1 MTALQT
7 RDRRETARAGP
18 VAPRGLAG
26 QPPPRRDGGSDPGH
40 DLLVPRGRR
49 RGTLERVHQL
59 QNPPS
64 GQHREQRRLS
74 EILLRGAEERS
85 SLRQHAISAG
95 KEESEPAPAAPVAP
109 ASSVDKRVWLAKPV
123 ASAPRGERQTRSG
136 ASVFADGVG
145 FVTFRNAVT
154 QVDEVAAAA
163 PEKAVALKDARSVGS
178 GGVAFSG
185 AGSGSASW
193 QRPAAAVN
201 PPVSEGA
208 APTKED
214 FATVAVWV
222 ACGLLLAFKLLINP
236 A

>member
-1 MTALQT
+1 LEIGYEV
-7 RDRRETARAGP
+7 DVVLE
-18 VAPRGLAG
+18 
-26 QPPPRRDGGSDPGH
+26 
-40 DLLVPRGRR
+40 VP
-49 RGTLERVHQL
+49 
-59 QNPPS
+59 
-64 GQHREQRRLS
+64 
-74 EILLRGAEERS
+74 
-85 SLRQHAISAG
+85 AG
-95 KEESEPAPAAPVAP
+95 KEEAAPALAAPAAPVAP
-109 ASSVDKRVWLAKPV
+109 AAPASSVEKRVWLAKPV
-123 ASAPRGERQTRSG
+123 ASVPRGERQTRSG

-201 PPVSEGA
+201 SPVSEGA

-214 FATVAVWV
+214 FATVAVWA
-222 ACGLLLAFKLLINP
+222 ACGVLLAFKLLINP